1 MSRWYCVYPLRND
14 APAMNTN
21 PVTLPTGGPT
31 QSGPQPGAAAP
42 SGLPRIPWT
51 GIVVALLAGVGLLVA
66 GTGFVVTGVVLLVWI
81 ATLWLI
87 RPEPVVEVRLVEVG
101 SLSRQAMI
109 DLIEPFGVPVLML
122 DGQRIAAANAAARSE
137 LGGHIVG
144 QDARVALRHPEAITL
159 LDMREGSV
167 TVRGLTGPRSI
178 WQVRRVAVDDRLSLI
193 ELVDKTA
200 EADISRAHTDFV
212 ANASHELR
220 TPLSSIIGYIET
232 LADPDARIDAATT
245 ARFHATVLREAK
257 RLQHLVEDLM
267 SLSRI
272 EAEKH
277 DAPRDLIDLG
287 QLAASIG
294 GELGAQLGE
303 ERVVVSTQ
311 DGTVLGDRQQL
322 DQVIRNLVDNSLK
335 YSDPSRAVE
344 LTVARRGRE
353 MVLSVADHGDGIH
366 ADHIPHLTR
375 RFYRTDPGR
384 SRAAGGT
391 GLGLAIVKH
400 IVERHRGRLD
410 ITSRQGVGTTVTIRL
425 GLAEQP
431 QPQKQR

>member
-1 MSRWYCVYPLRND
+1 
-14 APAMNTN
+14 
-21 PVTLPTGGPT
+21 
-31 QSGPQPGAAAP
+31 
-42 SGLPRIPWT
+42 
-51 GIVVALLAGVGLLVA
+51 
-66 GTGFVVTGVVLLVWI
+66 
-81 ATLWLI
+81 
-87 RPEPVVEVRLVEVG
+87 
-101 SLSRQAMI
+101 MI
-109 DLIEPFGVPVLML
+109 DLIEPFGVPVMML
-122 DGQRIAAANAAARSE
+122 DGQRIAAANAAARAE
-137 LGGHIVG
+137 LGAHIIG

-159 LDMREGSV
+159 LDAREGVV

-178 WQVRRVAVDDRLSLI
+178 WQVRRVAIDDRFSLI
-193 ELVDKTA
+193 ELSDKTA

-245 ARFHATVLREAK
+245 ARFHATVLRESK

-277 DAPRDLIDLG
+277 DVPRDLIDLG
-287 QLAASIG
+287 QMAASIG
-294 GELGAQLGE
+294 GEIGATMGDDRIVIVAE
-303 ERVVVSTQ
+303 P
-311 DGTVLGDRQQL
+311 GTVLGDRQQL
-322 DQVIRNLVDNSLK
+322 DQVIRNLVDNSMK
-335 YSDPSRAVE
+335 YSDPSRPVE
-344 LTVARRGRE
+344 LTVVRRGRE
-353 MVLSVADHGDGIH
+353 AVLSVTDHGEGIH

-400 IVERHRGRLD
+400 IVERHRGKLD
-410 ITSRQGVGTTVTIRL
+410 ITSKQGVGTTVTIRL
-425 GLAEQP
+425 GLVD
-431 QPQKQR
+431 

>member
-1 MSRWYCVYPLRND
+1 MSTNPATLN
-14 APAMNTN
+14 APANT
-21 PVTLPTGGPT
+21 PGILP
-31 QSGPQPGAAAP
+31 
-42 SGLPRIPWT
+42 GLPRVPWV
-51 GIVVALLAGVGLLVA
+51 GVVIALIAGAGLLLAGVGLLV
-66 GTGFVVTGVVLLVWI
+66 TGAVVLAWL
-81 ATLWLI
+81 ASLWSV
-87 RPEPVVEVRLVEVG
+87 RPETIVEVRTVEVG
-101 SLSRQAMI
+101 SVSRLAMI
-109 DLIEPFGVPVLML
+109 DLLEPFSVPMLML
-122 DGQRIAAANAAARSE
+122 DGQRIAAANAAARTE
-137 LGGHIVG
+137 LGNHIVG

-159 LDMREGSV
+159 LDMREGIV

-178 WQVRRVAVDDRLSLI
+178 WQVRRVAMDDRFSLI
-193 ELVDKTA
+193 ELADKTA

-245 ARFHATVLREAK
+245 ARFHATVLRESK

-277 DAPRDLIDLG
+277 DIPRDLIDLG
-287 QLAASIG
+287 QMAASIG
-294 GELGAQLGE
+294 GEVGATVGE
-303 ERVVVSTQ
+303 DRIVIVTEP
-311 DGTVLGDRQQL
+311 GTVLGDRQQL
-322 DQVIRNLVDNSLK
+322 DQVIRNLVDNSMK
-335 YSDPSRAVE
+335 YSDASRPVE
-344 LTVARRGRE
+344 LSVVRRGTE
-353 MVLSVADHGDGIH
+353 AVLSVTDHGEGIH

-400 IVERHRGRLD
+400 IVERHRGKLD
-410 ITSRQGVGTTVTIRL
+410 ITSKQGVGTTVTIRL
-425 GLAEQP
+425 ALVD
-431 QPQKQR
+431 

>member
-1 MSRWYCVYPLRND
+1 
-14 APAMNTN
+14 
-21 PVTLPTGGPT
+21 
-31 QSGPQPGAAAP
+31 
-42 SGLPRIPWT
+42 
-51 GIVVALLAGVGLLVA
+51 
-66 GTGFVVTGVVLLVWI
+66 
-81 ATLWLI
+81 
-87 RPEPVVEVRLVEVG
+87 
-101 SLSRQAMI
+101 LSRQAMI

-122 DGQRIAAANAAARSE
+122 DSQRIAAANAAARAE
-137 LGGHIVG
+137 LGGHIIG

-159 LDMREGSV
+159 LDTREGSV

-220 TPLSSIIGYIET
+220 TPLASIIGYIET
-232 LADPDARIDAATT
+232 LADPDARIDAATS

-277 DAPRDLIDLG
+277 DIPRDVIDLG
-287 QLAASIG
+287 QMAASIG
-294 GELGAQLGE
+294 GEVGATAGE
-303 ERVVVSTQ
+303 DRIEVIAEDAV
-311 DGTVLGDRQQL
+311 VLGDRQQL
-322 DQVIRNLVDNSLK
+322 DQLIRNLVDNSMK

-344 LTVARRGRE
+344 LRVMRRGRE
-353 MVLSVADHGDGIH
+353 AILSVTDHGEGIH

-400 IVERHRGRLD
+400 IVERHRGKLD
-410 ITSRQGVGTTVTIRL
+410 ITSKQGVGTTVTIRL
-425 GLAEQP
+425 GLIDQTVAA
-431 QPQKQR
+431 